1 MVFELG
7 PITLDCPARELRRDG
22 NIVPIEAR
30 VFDLLVTLLT
40 HHDRVISK
48 DELIELVWSG
58 RTVSDAAIA
67 SCIKAARAAV
77 GDDGKRQAAIKTV
90 HGVGYRFIGHFEST
104 EPNRPSSAPETT
116 SEKPIQ
122 ARPLPFDRLALFGR
136 EADIQRVSEQLT
148 DYRLVSLL
156 GIGGT
161 GKTRLAVA
169 SAHATQSRFPE
180 GVWFVDLVPVKDA
193 PGISLAIA
201 ETVGLR
207 LISDDPDSELA
218 TLIRD
223 RQMLLILDNCEH
235 IRPILAQAVDTLSD
249 RTEAPR
255 FLMTS
260 REPLDLP
267 DECRI
272 YIEPLTVRSD
282 QGTGPALELF
292 QAAAQRLGVPIP
304 DDDLP
309 VAEMVCAHLDG
320 LPLALELAAA
330 QLRQLSLQQLAERLA
345 NRFALLA
352 GRARSGRERQAS
364 LQAVLKNTWE
374 MLTADEQNLLA
385 QLSMFSAHFSIS
397 DIEEMVGDPYEIPA
411 TNLFGDL
418 IDKSLAKKEGSRWRL
433 LETVRLFAQQQLTD
447 SEQRALADAHVQ
459 WCLKRVGDNAQDH
472 LYSWPL
478 ANWCA
483 THYND
488 LEAAQDHLTASEMH
502 DEAASLAVAASL
514 ALHRDNGSR
523 ASHALRRAGSYLELI
538 KDAQLIARLH
548 IMAGLCAMAAR
559 DPAKLKH
566 HGLAA
571 VETARRSS
579 DKSLEAIALV
589 IASWSTFA
597 RDPEAALAQTRE
609 ATRLATEA
617 NDDAARDI
625 SESYSAWHLGMLR
638 RYDEALEVAK
648 QVVGRTSD
656 GPMSRDYPAR
666 SASALVAT
674 VSATSNPEEANRVME
689 AGFDHGGEFQMWSF
703 ILLFAYTRA
712 SAKRFEPAVETCL
725 ELANNLARAGINS
738 LPDLL
743 IPAARIAERMG
754 EKDRALRWLRAVKEA
769 DLPTQSFIM
778 ALAYRRLA
786 ELIGLAKD
794 DPLQH
799 SSLSD
804 VGGEALQ
811 WLNQLATKFSAE
823 KEQVGNDLA

>member
-22 NIVPIEAR
+22 EIVPIEAR

-67 SCIKAARAAV
+67 SCIKAARAAI

-90 HGVGYRFIGHFEST
+90 HGVGYRFIGHFDSNEPIRATSARDAVNEES
-104 EPNRPSSAPETT
+104 
-116 SEKPIQ
+116 IQ
-122 ARPLPFDRLALFGR
+122 TGSLPFERLALFGR
-136 EADIQRVSEQLT
+136 EPDIQRISNQLT

-169 SAHATQSRFPE
+169 SARATKTRFPD

-207 LISDDPDSELA
+207 LTSDDPDIELA
-218 TLIRD
+218 ALIRD

-235 IRPILAQAVDTLSD
+235 IRLTLAQAVDRLSD
-249 RTEAPR
+249 QTQAPR

-267 DECRI
+267 DECRV
-272 YIEPLTVRSD
+272 YIEPLTVRSA

-304 DDDLP
+304 NDELP
-309 VAEMVCAHLDG
+309 VAETVCTHLDG

-330 QLRQLSLQQLAERLA
+330 QLRQLSLQQLADRLE

-374 MLTADEQNLLA
+374 MLTPDEQSLLA
-385 QLSMFSAHFSIS
+385 HLSMFTAHFSIS
-397 DIEEMVGDPYEIPA
+397 DIEDMVGDPYELPA

-418 IDKSLAKKEGSRWRL
+418 IDKSLAKREGSRWRL
-433 LETVRLFAQQQLTD
+433 LETVRLFAHQQL
-447 SEQRALADAHVQ
+447 SESQKRALSDAHAQ
-459 WCLKRVGDNAQDH
+459 WCLKRVGNNAQDH

-488 LEAAQDHLTASEMH
+488 LEAAQDHLMASSEH
-502 DEAASLAVAASL
+502 DAAASLAVAASL

-523 ASHALRRAGSYLELI
+523 ASHALRRASSYLETI
-538 KDAQLIARLH
+538 KDSSLVARLH
-548 IMAGLCAMAAR
+548 ILAGLCAMASR
-559 DPAKLKH
+559 DPAKLAQ
-566 HGLAA
+566 HGRAA
-571 VETARRSS
+571 VETARNSGEN
-579 DKSLEAIALV
+579 SLVAMALV
-589 IASWSTFA
+589 IASWSTFS

-617 NDDAARDI
+617 NDNATQDI
-625 SESYSAWHLGMLR
+625 AESYSAWHLGMLR
-638 RYDEALEVAK
+638 RYDEALDVAR
-648 QVVGRTSD
+648 QVIGRTSA
-656 GPMSRDYPAR
+656 GPMARDYPAR
-666 SASALVAT
+666 SASALLAT
-674 VSATSNPEEANRVME
+674 ISATSNPEEANRVME
-689 AGFDHGGEFQMWSF
+689 AGFDQGGEFQMWSF
-703 ILLFAYTRA
+703 VLLFAYTRA
-712 SAKRFEPAVETCL
+712 SVRQFEAAVQTCL
-725 ELANNLARAGINS
+725 ELAGNLARAGINS

-743 IPAARIAERMG
+743 IPAARIAEQTG
-754 EKDRALRWLRAVKEA
+754 DQELASKWLRAVREA
-769 DLPTQSFIM
+769 DQPTQSLIM
-778 ALAYRRLA
+778 ALAYRRLV
-786 ELIGLAKD
+786 ELVGLAKEN
-794 DPLQH
+794 PLQH
-799 SSLSD
+799 ASLTE
-804 VGGEALQ
+804 VGDEALQ
-811 WLNQLATKFSAE
+811 WLNQLATRLSTE
-823 KEQVGNDLA
+823 KEQIGNGLA